1 MLRRVIWL
9 DVVVKRPEHIIG
21 YLESVSAYRCYL
33 EDKHIAK
40 GSQEDPVEILKAKFA
55 QYENPD
61 VDFVTPYFCYALGK
75 K

>member
-1 MLRRVIWL
+1 
-9 DVVVKRPEHIIG
+9 VKRPEAIIG

-40 GSQEDPVEILKAKFA
+40 GSEEDPVEIVKAKFL
-55 QYENPD
+55 EHGNPD

-75 K
+75 KE